1 MVMSGTDDEKWLGEE
16 TGIKLAI
23 SGVDIVNSRVDLRLI
38 VQNNEIAIQPWN
50 PEGKAVEIWDSD
62 E

>member
-1 MVMSGTDDEKWLGEE
+1 MARRRNGV
-16 TGIKLAI
+16 KLAI

-38 VQNNEIAIQPWN
+38 AQNNEIAIQSWDS
-50 PEGKAVEIWDSD
+50 EGKAVEIWDSD